1 MKENKKWEA
10 QGKRAR
16 EKNHTQATQIIKIF
30 NKRCREKTK
39 ERPKKVANYGF
50 LWKKFDSDNLCLR
63 QPQVVILDDDFFC

>member
-1 MKENKKWEA
+1 VDEGKQKKWAAE
-10 QGKRAR
+10 GKR

-39 ERPKKVANYGF
+39 ERLKKVANYGF

-63 QPQVVILDDDFFC
+63 QRQVVILDEVIL